1 MRDNFFNFLQ
11 SIGFTLL
18 IEEESEYFGDYYCVF
33 RYTTIELRLIS
44 TRSNIFVEIRK
55 AFSNE
60 NWYDLAI
67 IKALLSKENAI
78 NYILELDECRL
89 FLEKYLLDI
98 ELLFDDQKYLTTK
111 DELEILSLNKTKQMF
126 PNLFQQK

>member
-1 MRDNFFNFLQ
+1 MRDNLFNFLQ

-111 DELEILSLNKTKQMF
+111 DELEILSLNKSKQMF

>member
-1 MRDNFFNFLQ
+1 M
-11 SIGFTLL
+11 

-33 RYTTIELRLIS
+33 SYTTIELRLIS

-126 PNLFQQK
+126 PHLFQQK

>member
-1 MRDNFFNFLQ
+1 M
-11 SIGFTLL
+11 

-33 RYTTIELRLIS
+33 SNTTIELRLIS

-55 AFSNE
+55 AFSNK

-78 NYILELDECRL
+78 NYIFELDECRL

-126 PNLFQQK
+126 PHLFQQK

>member
-1 MRDNFFNFLQ
+1 MRDNLFNFLQ

-126 PNLFQQK
+126 PHLFQQK